1 METLREILKLSLEE
15 IIIFASLLPISI
27 ITLLVEIRSRG
38 EHIKKKKEVWLV
50 VSGKVTSM
58 KKMDKPFCALLPKM
72 LVFQISS
79 FDNIH
84 SPVCKN
90 FQIPLCDIEERIP
103 KIGFQQF

>member
-38 EHIKKKKEVWLV
+38 EHIKEVWLV
-50 VSGKVTSM
+50 VSGKVPSM